1 MGFTTLT
8 PLPLN
13 NPHLWD
19 NSGPFKT
26 NPLSVLSRKPSE
38 RFESGVSNLLMRA
51 DTESQEKTLSTSI
64 DYGYPASP

>member
-26 NPLSVLSRKPSE
+26 NPLSVLV
-38 RFESGVSNLLMRA
+38 GNLLK
-51 DTESQEKTLSTSI
+51 DLNI
-64 DYGYPASP
+64 F